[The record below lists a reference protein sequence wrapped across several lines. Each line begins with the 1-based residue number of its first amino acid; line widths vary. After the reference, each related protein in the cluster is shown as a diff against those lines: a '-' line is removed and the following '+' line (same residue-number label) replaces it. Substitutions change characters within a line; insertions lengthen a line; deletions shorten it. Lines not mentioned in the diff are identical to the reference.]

1 MAQGPLCTS
10 DMDIDKKLLL
20 VKSQLLKPETGEEIV
35 KGRRGDWGIEVPKLA
50 PRSYETRRGFKNST
64 KTQDVEVHFNKFQ
77 QKLAAKEGAEAL
89 AAARVTF
96 EAAPVICSL
105 SAASLG
111 PSFLRNDDAAADDQT
126 LLCSTMG
133 RSKPKPAKSIDGAS
147 EGAAGCGH
155 ESTASPAST
164 KASRKRDDEDDPDF
178 AQLLVGLH
186 KTAQTAHRLRKDPNL
201 DKNKNDD
208 VRSELEYQID

>member
-1 MAQGPLCTS
+1 
-10 DMDIDKKLLL
+10 MDIDKKLLL

-111 PSFLRNDDAAADDQT
+111 PSFARNDDANAVAADDQT
-126 LLCSTMG
+126 LQCSTMG
-133 RSKPKPAKSIDGAS
+133 RPKPAKSIDGAS
-147 EGAAGCGH
+147 CGH

-186 KTAQTAHRLRKDPNL
+186 KTAQTSHRLRKDPNL
-201 DKNKNDD
+201 DKKTKMMMYDPSLNT
-208 VRSELEYQID
+208 R